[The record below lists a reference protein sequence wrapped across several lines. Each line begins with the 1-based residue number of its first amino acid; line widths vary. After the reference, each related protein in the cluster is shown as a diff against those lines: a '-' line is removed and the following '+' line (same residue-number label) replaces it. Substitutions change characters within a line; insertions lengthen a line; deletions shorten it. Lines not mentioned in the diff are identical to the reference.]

1 MTRSTVGGADPV
13 YRMSERVAL
22 TLIGIGALLSSGM
35 GFVGSPSPPPVVP
48 TVAHVSGMLAGYGVA
63 VMLVL
68 MARVPALERGVGAD
82 RLARWHARGGRSILI
97 LILLHGVTA
106 TIGWMQLQGLGP
118 VAATVQVLGFPGL
131 LAATAAT
138 VLFCLVGAV
147 SVRAARKRL
156 GYETWHA
163 LHLGTYLAVGLSFA
177 HELAGPNLAG
187 HPLLQVWWSL
197 LYTAAFALVARF
209 RLLDPLLRAA
219 RHRMRVERV
228 VQEGPGVV
236 SLHIR
241 GRHLDELG
249 AEAGQFF
256 RWRFLTA
263 GTWRQANPFSLSA
276 PAQDRLLRLTV
287 QAVGDGTRAIHD
299 VRPGT
304 RVLAEGP
311 YGAMTEHRRSGS
323 GVLLLAGGVGI
334 TPMRALFETMT
345 KNGEPV
351 TLLYRTPSPA
361 DVLFERELRQ
371 IATYRGAELL
381 LISGRSS
388 DPTTALCAANL
399 RRWVPD
405 VARRDVFLCASP
417 RFASAAR
424 SALLDAGV
432 PVRRIHHEEF
442 VF

>member
-1 MTRSTVGGADPV
+1 
-13 YRMSERVAL
+13 MSETAAL
-22 TLIGIGALLSSGM
+22 TLIGIGALLAGAM
-35 GFVGSPSPPPVVP
+35 AFVDSPFPPPLIP
-48 TVAHVSGMLAGYGVA
+48 TTAHLSGMLAGYGVA

-82 RLARWHARGGRSILI
+82 RLARWHARGGRTILI

-106 TIGWMQLQGLGP
+106 TVGWMQLQGIGP
-118 VAATVQVLGFPGL
+118 IAATVQVLGFPGL
-131 LAATAAT
+131 LPATLAT
-138 VLFCLVGAV
+138 VLFCLVGAA
-147 SVRAARKRL
+147 SIRSARKRL
-156 GYETWHA
+156 SYETWHA

-177 HELAGPNLAG
+177 HELAGPDLAG
-187 HPLLQVWWSL
+187 RPLLQIWWSL
-197 LYTAAFALVARF
+197 LYTGAFALVARF
-209 RLLDPLLRAA
+209 RLLDPLLRAG

-241 GRHLDELG
+241 GRHLEELG
-249 AEAGQFF
+249 ADAGQFF

-263 GTWRQANPFSLSA
+263 RTWRQANPFSLSA

-287 QAVGDGTRAIHD
+287 QAVGDGTRAIHE

-334 TPMRALFETMT
+334 TPMRALFETMS
-345 KNGEPV
+345 KDGAPV
-351 TLLYRTPSPA
+351 TLLYRTSSPA
-361 DVLFERELRQ
+361 DILFERELRQ
-371 IATYRGAELL
+371 IATYRNAELL
-381 LISGRSS
+381 LITGRSS
-388 DPTTALCAANL
+388 DSATALSAANL

-417 RFASAAR
+417 RFATAAK
-424 SALLDAGV
+424 SALLAVGV
-432 PVRRIHHEEF
+432 PGRRIHHEEF